1 MLSASFHTYWPLV
14 LVVLANILYNLSAK
28 SIPRACSPWAVLVVT
43 YLTASFLSF
52 VSYFIF
58 EKERNFLGSMLHTGG
73 VGFVLGASMVGLE
86 IGYIFLYR
94 TGWKISVASLLA
106 NVLLAVA
113 LLFIGIVLYRETLN
127 PRQIVGICLCLLGC
141 LLITQN

>member
-1 MLSASFHTYWPLV
+1 MISASAHTYWPLV
-14 LVVLANILYNLSAK
+14 LVVLANILYNLSTK
-28 SIPRACSPWAVLVVT
+28 SVPRGCSPWTLLVVT
-43 YLTASFLSF
+43 YLTASLLSF

-58 EKERNFLGSMLHTGG
+58 EKDRNFMGSLQHTGW

-113 LLFIGIVLYRETLN
+113 LLFIGIVLYRETLTL
-127 PRQIVGICLCLLGC
+127 RQFVGIGLCLLGC
-141 LLITQN
+141 FLITQN